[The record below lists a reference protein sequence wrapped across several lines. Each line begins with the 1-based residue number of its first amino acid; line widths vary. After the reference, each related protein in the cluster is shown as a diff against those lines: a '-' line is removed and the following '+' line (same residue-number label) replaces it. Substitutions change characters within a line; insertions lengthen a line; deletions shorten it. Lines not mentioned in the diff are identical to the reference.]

1 MLHIVLV
8 MQLGALA
15 GGTVNSSIADWKAP
29 AWNNTKAADILS
41 DISLGASLAVDT
53 WDTFHCADKK
63 HCAIKQAERTAINIA
78 AAEGVKRWIHRDR
91 PDGSDNMS
99 FYSEHTAIT
108 AMGPR
113 LVFTLPL
120 TFSTGYLR
128 MAANKHYFTDVLVGA
143 GVGLL
148 TGRYIK

>member
-1 MLHIVLV
+1 MLHLLLV

-15 GGTVNSSIADWKAP
+15 GGTVNSLIADWKAP
-29 AWNNTKAADILS
+29 AWSNVQLANILS
-41 DISLGASLAVDT
+41 DLTLGASLGVDT
-53 WDTFHCADKK
+53 WDSFHCADRK
-63 HCAIKQAERTAINIA
+63 HCFIKQAERTGVNLA
-78 AAEGVKRWIHRDR
+78 AAQLVKMVIHRER

-99 FYSEHTAIT
+99 FYSEHTALT

-128 MAANKHYFTDVLVGA
+128 MAANKHYFTDVVVGA